1 MFGNR
6 DMKDSAIYRSY
17 SKFIECN
24 IIGNVAYE
32 RRYVVCIANAVIFV
46 VLMNKQQNDNILET
60 VLGTA
65 KMLAEQTELDTEE
78 LGVCFSKRKE
88 QILNFVSIVRKWNL
102 TKYTA
107 NEILRIL
114 FEKYI
119 NKKETGAYYT
129 DIQTTEYIARKTIV
143 AYLLDDEI
151 VGWDFCSILNDSNR
165 IITMLDSLEKK
176 KKKQMSEKL
185 SKITI
190 LDPTCGTGAFLFAAL
205 EVLLE
210 IYSKVFGISVQSN
223 LIKHIFETNL
233 FGVDIDEE
241 AMDVLMFRVCLYCK
255 LYWNLDDVLLDN
267 FKRGNSLDSTDFDWQ
282 KTFTSIY
289 SEQKGFDVLI
299 GNPPYVEYSK
309 MQNRYI
315 EESIYKTYSCGNLY
329 SYVLEKVILELSH
342 NRSILGFVLPISI
355 VSTRRML
362 PLRNLLISRTSD
374 IAFANFS
381 DRPACLVNGV
391 HQKLSIMFAKCKTAK
406 KKNDSKIYSSRYY
419 HWNKEEQDSLLRTV
433 TFHMVINRLELGIE
447 KTSSDLE
454 TKVLEKVNSL
464 STLSLVDNFQKEKTS
479 YSVWL
484 NMRMAF
490 WGKAFVHPMKSKE
503 YKQIYFGTE
512 LDAKLFSAIMNSSL
526 FYFVWECLSDCWHIT
541 SKELE
546 FFKIDFSQVPQE
558 LKLKIASSYDCFERA
573 LEKSKVYIGS
583 VQTSYIYQHK
593 LHKDLLDEIDN
604 LLASIFH
611 LSSDELLFVKQYQIN
626 YRLNT
631 EKK

>member
-46 VLMNKQQNDNILET
+46 MLLHKQEKENILET
-60 VLGTA
+60 VLETS
-65 KMLAEQTELDTEE
+65 KMLSEQIGLDSKDF
-78 LGVCFSKRKE
+78 GVCFSKRKE

-102 TKYTA
+102 TKYNA

-129 DIQTTEYIARKTIV
+129 DRQTTVYIARKTIV
-143 AYLLDDEI
+143 ASLLDDEI
-151 VGWDFCSILNDSNR
+151 IGFDFCSILNDSNR
-165 IITMLDSLEKK
+165 IITMLNNLEEE
-176 KKKQMSEKL
+176 KKKQMFEKL

-210 IYSKVFGISVQSN
+210 IYSKVFGISVQYS

-233 FGVDIDEE
+233 FGVDIDDE
-241 AMDVLMFRVCLYCK
+241 AIDVLLFRVCLYCK

-267 FKRGNSLDSTDFDWQ
+267 FKRGNSLDSRTFDWQ
-282 KTFTSIY
+282 NSFVSIY
-289 SEQKGFDVLI
+289 SEHKGFDVLI

-309 MQNRYI
+309 MENRYI
-315 EESIYKTYSCGNLY
+315 EESVYKTYSCGNLY

-362 PLRNLLISRTSD
+362 PLRNLLTSKMSD

-381 DRPACLVNGV
+381 DRPACLFNGV
-391 HQKLSIMFAKCKTAK
+391 HQKLSIMFAKCKTAEK
-406 KKNDSKIYSSRYY
+406 KEEGKIYSSRYY

-433 TFHMVINRLELGIE
+433 TFHMVTNRSELGIE

-454 TKVLEKVNSL
+454 TQVLEKVNSL
-464 STLSLVDNFQKEKTS
+464 STISLIDNSLKEKTP
-479 YSVWL
+479 YCVWL

-490 WGKAFVHPMKSKE
+490 WGKAFVHPMESKE
-503 YKQIYFGTE
+503 YKQIYFETE

-546 FFKIDFSQVPQE
+546 FFKIDFSQVSKDF
-558 LKLKIASSYDCFERA
+558 KLKIASSYDSFERA
-573 LEKSKVYIGS
+573 LEKTKVYIGS

-593 LHKDLLDEIDN
+593 LHKNLLDEIDN

>member
-1 MFGNR
+1 M
-6 DMKDSAIYRSY
+6 MKDSAIYKSY
-17 SKFIECN
+17 FKFIECN
-24 IIGNVAYE
+24 IFGNVAYE

-46 VLMNKQQNDNILET
+46 MLLHKQEKENILET
-60 VLGTA
+60 VLETS
-65 KMLAEQTELDTEE
+65 KMLAEQIGLDSKDF
-78 LGVCFSKRKE
+78 GVCFSKRKE

-102 TKYTA
+102 TKYNA

-129 DIQTTEYIARKTIV
+129 DRQTTVYIARKTIV
-143 AYLLDDEI
+143 ASLLDDEI
-151 VGWDFCSILNDSNR
+151 IGFDFCSILNDSNR
-165 IITMLDSLEKK
+165 IITMLNNLEEE
-176 KKKQMSEKL
+176 KKKQMFEKL

-210 IYSKVFGISVQSN
+210 IYSKVFGISVQYS

-233 FGVDIDEE
+233 FGVDIDDE
-241 AMDVLMFRVCLYCK
+241 AIDVLLFRVCLYCK

-267 FKRGNSLDSTDFDWQ
+267 FKRGNSLDSRTFDWQ
-282 KTFTSIY
+282 NSFASIY
-289 SEQKGFDVLI
+289 SEHKGFDVLI

-309 MQNRYI
+309 MENRYI
-315 EESIYKTYSCGNLY
+315 EESVYKTYSCGNLY
-329 SYVLEKVILELSH
+329 SYVLEKVMIELSH

-362 PLRNLLISRTSD
+362 PLRNLLTSKMSD

-381 DRPACLVNGV
+381 DRPACLFNGV
-391 HQKLSIMFAKCKTAK
+391 HQKLSIMFAKCKTAEK
-406 KKNDSKIYSSRYY
+406 KEEGKIYSSRYY

-433 TFHMVINRLELGIE
+433 TFHMVTNRSELGIE

-454 TKVLEKVNSL
+454 TQVLEKVNSL
-464 STLSLVDNFQKEKTS
+464 STISLIDNSLKEKTP
-479 YSVWL
+479 YCVWL

-490 WGKAFVHPMKSKE
+490 WGKAFVHPMESKE
-503 YKQIYFGTE
+503 YKQIYFETE

-546 FFKIDFSQVPQE
+546 FFKIDFSQVSKDF
-558 LKLKIASSYDCFERA
+558 KLKIASSYDSFERA
-573 LEKSKVYIGS
+573 LEKTKVYIGS

-593 LHKDLLDEIDN
+593 LHKNLLDEIDN